1 MSKQRQIKNF
11 ISITQTTDEV
21 ANYYMNHFYDVNEA
35 VEAFFNNPL
44 TLPSDMKVKR
54 ETPNKEKHIIFKTFE
69 KYAENN
75 VLSGE
80 NFTKFKEELKIEE
93 LPFSSY
99 LIGYL
104 SKANELE
111 FMKKD
116 DCLRMMTNVCFSNDV
131 KNDFIKEN
139 ERVIQREYHKYMIYI
154 HLIINRFIHNSN
166 KENKSADERG
176 DVDMNK
182 SFADRTAE
190 NQIQFIDVL
199 EDILREILPEK
210 YTGNKVF
217 ELIIEYIRDTKKRLS
232 VTKDEFSFIVDFLN
246 EFTEEKKLK
255 MTDDQIDEKC
265 YLPQLYTDFLEFYNK
280 K

>member
-93 LPFSSY
+93 GKSSEIRNATRY
-99 LIGYL
+99 VMEKI
-104 SKANELE
+104 
-111 FMKKD
+111 KKF
-116 DCLRMMTNVCFSNDV
+116 LFP
-131 KNDFIKEN
+131 
-139 ERVIQREYHKYMIYI
+139 
-154 HLIINRFIHNSN
+154 
-166 KENKSADERG
+166 
-176 DVDMNK
+176 
-182 SFADRTAE
+182 
-190 NQIQFIDVL
+190 
-199 EDILREILPEK
+199 IL
-210 YTGNKVF
+210 
-217 ELIIEYIRDTKKRLS
+217 
-232 VTKDEFSFIVDFLN
+232 
-246 EFTEEKKLK
+246 
-255 MTDDQIDEKC
+255 
-265 YLPQLYTDFLEFYNK
+265 
-280 K
+280 